1 MLFSAL
7 CSLPAAWPGMYKD
20 ICFPQISCPFTVI
33 LIILWF
39 NLSYTRVWLKDVQV
53 FDWLRPTR
61 KTISL
66 SEPKEIQ
73 NLHRYVTQWFP
84 KIHIVSLHSKKAS
97 SCSEETPTKIKPT
110 YRVMSLF
117 SDIRPFNSQSPQVI
131 QPDSISAEPT
141 TDFPV
146 DRPSSQGVVTSWN
159 VWVLFWGE
167 TSDVTFYVEG
177 NAGPQSLLTPWC
189 WGSPLLFLDPRALC
203 STHKCFLIS
212 FPSGSE
218 AWLPPNK
225 ACSSHWLSLSFW

>member
-1 MLFSAL
+1 M
-7 CSLPAAWPGMYKD
+7 CY
-20 ICFPQISCPFTVI
+20 PQISCPFTVI
-33 LIILWF
+33 FIILWF

-73 NLHRYVTQWFP
+73 NLHRYQWLSGFQ
-84 KIHIVSLHSKKAS
+84 KFIVSLHSKKAS
-97 SCSEETPTKIKPT
+97 YCSKETPTKIKPT
-110 YRVMSLF
+110 YRGMSLF

-141 TDFPV
+141 PDFPV
-146 DRPSSQGVVTSWN
+146 DWPSSQGAVTSWN

-189 WGSPLLFLDPRALC
+189 WGSPPSALG
-203 STHKCFLIS
+203 S
-212 FPSGSE
+212 SGS
-218 AWLPPNK
+218 LLYSQVFPNL
-225 ACSSHWLSLSFW
+225 LSLWLWGLTTTKQSLLQPLTLSVLLIASPW